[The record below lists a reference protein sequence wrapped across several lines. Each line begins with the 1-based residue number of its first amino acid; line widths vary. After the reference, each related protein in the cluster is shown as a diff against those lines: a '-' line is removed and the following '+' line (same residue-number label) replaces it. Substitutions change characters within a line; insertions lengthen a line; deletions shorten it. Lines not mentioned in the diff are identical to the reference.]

1 MESAR
6 DEKKTV
12 AMQLKQQMFSQ
23 SEIEREVK
31 NLKTKFNAE
40 VEVLEKMEPIYTT
53 LRRLRALA

>member
-31 NLKTKFNAE
+31 NLKTKFNNE